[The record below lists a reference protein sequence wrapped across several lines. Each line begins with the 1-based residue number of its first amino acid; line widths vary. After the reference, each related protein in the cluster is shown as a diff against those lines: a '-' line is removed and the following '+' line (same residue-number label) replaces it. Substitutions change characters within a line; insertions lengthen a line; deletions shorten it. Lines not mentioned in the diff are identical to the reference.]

1 MKKLLLTG
9 LAVAGLTASTF
20 AQGNIAFDNSQSANG
35 ITDLTAGNFYNGTA
49 GIEVWALPGS
59 PVTATISAINAL
71 SANPLA
77 GYALLTSDGFNKVA
91 TYSGVQIAGGAF
103 SLGELSL
110 TAAQLSTPGGPL
122 TLGLAAWNNSA
133 NSWAGSLAAG
143 AQTSHYGVIAFDQTT
158 TYAASAPFPTPASL
172 NWGVGGGSISQDLVM
187 TSVPEPSTI
196 ALAGLGAAA
205 MLIFRR
211 RK

>member
-1 MKKLLLTG
+1 
-9 LAVAGLTASTF
+9 VAGLTASTF
-20 AQGNIAFDNSQSANG
+20 AQGNIALDNSQSANG
-35 ITDLTAGNFYNGTA
+35 ITDMTAGNFYNGTA
-49 GIEVWALPGS
+49 GLEVWALPGS

-71 SANPLA
+71 GTQPLA
-77 GYALLTSDGFNKVA
+77 AYALLGSDGFNKIQ
-91 TYSGVQIAGGAF
+91 TYTGVSIAGGAF

-122 TLGLAAWNNSA
+122 TLGLAAWNSGA
-133 NSWAGSLAAG
+133 SSWAAAVSTG
-143 AQTSHYGVIAFDQTT
+143 VHGGVIAFDQTT

-172 NWGVGGGSISQDLVM
+172 NWGVGGTSVSQDLVM
-187 TSVPEPSTI
+187 TALTSIPEPSSI